1 MIVRFDEPGATDVA
15 LTGGKGAALARL
27 ASRGHPVPEG
37 CVVTTRA
44 FEGLLGSLALV
55 EPLEKLLDG
64 EAVCTED
71 ELAAALEPLRERVRS
86 APLPEGLAEE
96 LGLHVERLSADAG
109 DTPLFAVRSSAVAE
123 DGATS
128 SFAGQYE
135 TFLGVP
141 KDGVAAAVQACFA
154 SFLSDHAFTYR
165 RTRGARD
172 LGAAVVVQ
180 RLVPARA
187 AGVAFT
193 ADPVSGDPDVVV
205 VDANHGLG
213 ESVVGGHVTPDTLRI
228 ARGPMAVVGRRLG
241 SKEMRTELVPGGS
254 RTIAQSPEL
263 AGSFALSDD
272 EALAIAERALRIERE
287 EGRAVDVE
295 WAIADGALFVLQS
308 RPVTTT
314 VGASGVGAV
323 PEGFRAE
330 LDTPIDPAFPLY
342 SNGNIS
348 EVLPG
353 CITPLAFSTVAPTID
368 HSFRAQLRETGV
380 LVDDSKG
387 LRVVG
392 FFFHRPYLCVSYLA
406 EAARRSPGV
415 SPDRVYEEF
424 VGKVEKPSPAFTLDD
439 LTPAGL
445 ARIVRATR
453 ASLRR
458 ARSLDRDAA
467 RVVAEVRDEVRA
479 TTPER
484 LASLD
489 DAELAESIRFTEE
502 RAELSVVHVWASTFA
517 VTTFGILREL
527 VKRRAGDADG
537 SLAAELVTGLGTLPS
552 ADPAFGLYELATLL
566 RGDEP
571 RLSAFRAA
579 ADDAAAL
586 VVLRDRASAGGSGF
600 PEAFERFLSQHG
612 HRAVCEAEPRKPSWR
627 EDPTQ
632 VVAMLRNYLDPR
644 VEDPKAMRERRRTA
658 QAAATARVRSELGFL
673 GRFVFDRLV
682 EATRR
687 FVGLREQLKDAI
699 VLRADR
705 ARMLYREIAR
715 RLVARGLLADPD
727 DVHFLLVDEL
737 RSMLVGTTPVD
748 EARERVARRRRE
760 HAFCERL
767 EVPKLQE
774 GEPKTLLDLPLPEGD
789 VLTGLGVSP
798 GRVEGRA
805 RVILD
810 PRQGAH
816 LEPGEILVAPVTDAG
831 WTPLFLQA
839 AALVVDVG
847 GLLSHGSVV
856 AREYG
861 LPAVVG
867 VGPATRRIR
876 TGDRLL
882 VDATR
887 GTVVLLDA

>member
-1 MIVRFDEPGATDVA
+1 MIVRFDEPGATDVT

-27 ASRGHPVPEG
+27 ASRGHPVPPG

-44 FEGLLGSLALV
+44 FEGLLDSLALV

-64 EAVCTED
+64 ESSAGED
-71 ELAAALEPLRERVRS
+71 ELSAALEPLRERLRS
-86 APLPEGLAEE
+86 APLPDGLAEE
-96 LGLHVERLSADAG
+96 LGRHVERLASGAPDA
-109 DTPLFAVRSSAVAE
+109 PLFAVRSSAVAE

-135 TFLGVP
+135 TYLGVP
-141 KDGVAAAVQACFA
+141 KDEVPAAVRACFA

-165 RTRGARD
+165 RTRGSRE

-193 ADPVSGDPDVVV
+193 ADPLSGDPGVVV

-228 ARGPMAVVGRRLG
+228 ARGARTVLERRLG
-241 SKEMRTELVPGGS
+241 SKAMRTDLVPGGS
-254 RTIAQSPEL
+254 RTVPQAPEL
-263 AGSFALSDD
+263 AGAFALSDA
-272 EALAIAERALRIERE
+272 EALAIADRALRIEQE

-295 WAIADGALFVLQS
+295 WAIADGELFVLQS

-314 VGASGVGAV
+314 VGAGSAGPV
-323 PEGFRAE
+323 PEGFRPE
-330 LDTPIDPAFPLY
+330 LDTRIDPAFPLY

-380 LVDDSKG
+380 LVDDTEG

-424 VGKVEKPSPAFTLDD
+424 VGKVEKPAPAFTLED
-439 LTPAGL
+439 LKPSGL

-458 ARSLDRDAA
+458 ARSLDRDAE
-467 RVVAEVRDEVRA
+467 RVVAEVREEYRRA
-479 TTPER
+479 TTEG
-484 LASLD
+484 LAALD
-489 DAELAESIRFTEE
+489 DAALAEAIRFRED

-517 VTTFGILREL
+517 VTAFGILREL
-527 VKRRAGDADG
+527 VKRRAGDVDG

-566 RGDEP
+566 RADEP
-571 RLSAFRAA
+571 RLAAFRAT
-579 ADDAAAL
+579 ADDAEAL
-586 VVLRDRASAGGSGF
+586 VVLRTHGGAEGEAF
-600 PEAFERFLSQHG
+600 PAAFERFLAQHG
-612 HRAVCEAEPRKPSWR
+612 HRAVCEAEPRRPSWR

-644 VEDPKAMRERRRTA
+644 VEDPRAMRERRQRA
-658 QAAATARVRSELGFL
+658 QAEATARVRAELGL
-673 GRFVFDRLV
+673 VGRFVFDRLV

-737 RSMLVGTTPVD
+737 RALLAGSTSVD

-774 GEPKTLLDLPLPEGD
+774 GVPKTLLDLPLPEGD

-810 PRQGAH
+810 PRKGAH

-887 GTVVLLDA
+887 GTVVLLDG